1 VKLSTDEILSGP
13 GRLPENW
20 GPIFGL
26 SGITDQLGDLSWLGE
41 AYADQGWVQVEGE
54 ASAIPTLATPAE
66 LVWEKA
72 KELLR
77 QSDWSMLPDVP
88 MTVGD
93 KQAWI
98 EYRAA
103 LRNIRSQTG
112 FPDVN
117 WPVKPE

>member
-1 VKLSTDEILSGP
+1 M
-13 GRLPENW
+13 
-20 GPIFGL
+20 
-26 SGITDQLGDLSWLGE
+26 
-41 AYADQGWVQVEGE
+41 GWIQVEGE
-54 ASAIPTLATPAE
+54 AHAIPTLATPAE

-77 QSDWSMLPDVP
+77 QSDWTMLSDVP